1 MKRLAVSLS
10 MLMICINVQAGGLGY
25 FCDPAHHRQIPP
37 LSETE
42 CSAHLYDIFPKI
54 LEYKGQIWGP
64 SGPFCSYNSRASQSD
79 LGVTYCK
86 SGHLREM
93 SDTGLLLGQNL
104 NFKMDILDLEG
115 PEYQSDINKK
125 ILKVVLMV
133 FDINMLS
140 PAMHLYKSN
149 NQDFDRD
156 MARISMPSGKSDAY
170 VFTALKNK
178 RYLVKIVIHGAG
190 RLKEPKDVD
199 AFVAEYT
206 KQMNFK

>member
-1 MKRLAVSLS
+1 MKLLAAYLIALTVG
-10 MLMICINVQAGGLGY
+10 MNAHAGGLGY
-25 FCDPAHHRQIPP
+25 FCDPAHHREIPP
-37 LSETE
+37 LTETE

-64 SGPFCSYNSRASQSD
+64 SGPFCSYNGRASQSD

-115 PEYQSDINKK
+115 PEYQSVINKK
-125 ILKVVLMV
+125 LLKITLMV
-133 FDINMLS
+133 FDVNMLS
-140 PAMHLYKSN
+140 PMMHLYKSN
-149 NQDFDRD
+149 NQDFDKD
-156 MARISMPSGKSDAY
+156 MARISMPSGRGDAY
-170 VFTALKNK
+170 VFSALKNK
-178 RYLVKIVIHGAG
+178 RYLVKIVIYGIG
-190 RLKEPKDVD
+190 RFKEPKDVD

-206 KQMNFK
+206 KQMRFK